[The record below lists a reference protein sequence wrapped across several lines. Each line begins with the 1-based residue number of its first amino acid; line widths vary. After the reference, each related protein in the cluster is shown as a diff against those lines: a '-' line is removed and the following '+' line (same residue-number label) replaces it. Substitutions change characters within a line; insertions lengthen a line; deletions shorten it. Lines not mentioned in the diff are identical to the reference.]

1 MARISIRV
9 EGLEEVNRLF
19 ARLKHAGRLAPALR
33 DMGEH
38 LLNTT
43 RERFNTQAA
52 PDGAPWAP
60 LKPQTVRRKKKN
72 ADKILTEQG
81 ELRGSLSY
89 HVGFFSDELLVGSP
103 EKYAATHQF
112 GAPSRNIPAR
122 PFLGLSAADRAAIE
136 RIARDHLA
144 KALRG

>member
-19 ARLKHAGRLAPALR
+19 ARLRRAGALAPALR
-33 DMGEH
+33 NIGEH

-43 RERFNTQAA
+43 RARFDTQAA
-52 PDGAPWAP
+52 PDGTPWAP
-60 LKPQTVRRKKKN
+60 LDQRTIRRKKKN
-72 ADKILTEQG
+72 ADKILTEEG
-81 ELRGSLSY
+81 ELRGSLAY
-89 HVGFFSDELLVGSP
+89 RAGSDELLVGSP

-112 GAPSRNIPAR
+112 GDASRNIPAR
-122 PFLGLSAADRAAIE
+122 PFLGLSAADRAEIE

>member
-19 ARLKHAGRLAPALR
+19 ARLRRAGALAPTLR
-33 DMGEH
+33 TIGEH
-38 LLNTT
+38 MLDTT
-43 RERFNTQAA
+43 RARFDTQTT

-60 LKPQTVRRKKKN
+60 LDPRTARRKKKN
-72 ADKILTEQG
+72 ADKILTEEG
-81 ELRGSLSY
+81 ELRGSLAY
-89 HVGFFSDELLVGSP
+89 RVGSDELLVGSP

-112 GAPSRNIPAR
+112 GDASRNIAAR
-122 PFLGLSAADRAAIE
+122 PFLGLSADDRAEIE
-136 RIARDHLA
+136 RIARDRLA